1 MKVILISDTHGQHEY
16 IPSKFID
23 NLDGDIDMIIH
34 AGDLTGSG
42 SRAQLK
48 PFFEWYQKLP
58 FKHKIVI
65 AGNHDF
71 FFEEAPEY
79 EIESF
84 LAEYP
89 GVTYLNDSGVEIDGF
104 KIWGSPITPYFCNW
118 AFNRVGDSIKKHWSL
133 IPLDTNILITH
144 GGPKNIGFLNTTSRD
159 KEDVGCP
166 YLSEKITELSDLK
179 LFIQGH
185 IHEGYGDYKLN
196 DTLYVNASVLN
207 ENYNMTNKPIIVQ
220 TNDWSV
226 I

>member
-1 MKVILISDTHGQHEY
+1 MKILLISDTHNQHEN

-118 AFNRVGDSIKKHWSL
+118 AFNRVGDNIKKHWSL

-144 GGPKNIGFLNTTSRD
+144 GPIYGYLD
-159 KEDVGCP
+159 KVGRFGKGCE
-166 YLSEKITELSDLK
+166 YLLETVKTLPDLK
-179 LFIQGH
+179 LHVFGH
-185 IHEGYGDYKLN
+185 IHEGYGREHLESGAII
-196 DTLYVNASVLN
+196 VNASLLN
-207 ENYNMTNKPIIVQ
+207 ENYYMVNEPLTLEL
-220 TNDWSV
+220 
-226 I
+226 